1 MTTGAWHAAQASRR
15 LAAEWRRLLF
25 SGGAVRQSVAYQPG
39 GRIVCWKTQNMV
51 GRRRKKI
58 TGLWGKIAALFALA
72 AALAGCGGPLPSGH
86 LDIGDR
92 FAMGRFEAQ
101 RFTPEQ
107 VLDGAADDWMS
118 PAAPRS
124 LFGDAVSLYWH
135 KAVLPAELFEEG
147 KEYFIEIPYP
157 LFDRV
162 DLWMRGADGRV
173 HHHRAGALYPFS
185 ERTVPVPDLVFPL
198 GRPEGDVT
206 VAFAVQTSTPLLT
219 GKIFLWPREAWE
231 AQQRKRQWW
240 YGMLVGGI
248 TVLILYN
255 LFLAAAFR
263 DSSYL
268 YYALYLA
275 SVNLINLIHAGYL
288 DAWLWPGT
296 PGVSAGIILGVL
308 AVSIIAVM
316 AFVNRFFEVR
326 RHFPRWRRV
335 SLVLG
340 LLAIPP
346 AFPDPLGYPE
356 WNIVTIPVMLLLSH
370 LSMWYAIAVAVLAYR
385 RGMRQARFVILA
397 LVLFYLC
404 ILLYELYVLRVLD
417 YAPWLPHVLEVGSL
431 LEGIILSLA
440 LADRVNL
447 LRAAVDRANRETME
461 ARTAF
466 SKRLIQ
472 AEEQYRERIAG
483 LLHDAIAHSLLL
495 IKHRLD
501 ALLARR
507 ADTLEN
513 GTAQEIAQQSRA
525 CGELL
530 DEVRRLSH
538 DLHPHLLTRLG
549 LRAALEATL
558 EKALSPRGICWQAD
572 IEEIDGQLDDA
583 RRILL
588 YRAVQECLTN
598 ILKHAEAG
606 EVMFSLRREGERV
619 VVRIK
624 DDGRGFDP
632 AAIDADALGLAT
644 MKGRLALFGG
654 GLKIDSAPGRG
665 THLILELPL
674 RHD

>member
-1 MTTGAWHAAQASRR
+1 MPSASGSAGVCAERSRGRRAGAVPP
-15 LAAEWRRLLF
+15 
-25 SGGAVRQSVAYQPG
+25 SGGQRWRGVLLLLVAVV
-39 GRIVCWKTQNMV
+39 
-51 GRRRKKI
+51 
-58 TGLWGKIAALFALA
+58 
-72 AALAGCGGPLPSGH
+72 LAGCGPQPSGH

-92 FAMGRFEAQ
+92 FAMGRFEVQ

-107 VLDGAADDWMS
+107 VLDGAADSWMS
-118 PAAPRS
+118 PTAPRP
-124 LFGDAVSLYWH
+124 LFGDTVSLYWH
-135 KAVLPAELFEEG
+135 KATLPAELFEKGEA
-147 KEYFIEIPYP
+147 YLIEIPYP
-157 LFDRV
+157 LLDRV
-162 DLWMRGADGRV
+162 DFWVRSTGETIR
-173 HHHRAGALYPFS
+173 HYRAGALYPFS
-185 ERTVPVPDLVFPL
+185 ERVIPVPDIVFPL
-198 GRPEGDVT
+198 DRPEGDVT

-219 GKIFLWPREAWE
+219 GKIFLWPREVWE
-231 AQQRKRQWW
+231 AQQRERQWW

-268 YYALYLA
+268 YYVLYLA

-288 DAWLWPGT
+288 DAWLWPDT
-296 PGVSAGIILGVL
+296 PGVSAGIILALL

-346 AFPDPLGYPE
+346 ALPDPLGYPE
-356 WNIVTIPVMLLLSH
+356 WNVVTIPVMLLLSH
-370 LSMWYAIAVAVLAYR
+370 LSMWYAIAVAVRSYR
-385 RGMRQARFVILA
+385 HGMRQARFVILA
-397 LVLFYLC
+397 LALFYLC
-404 ILLYELYVLRVLD
+404 ILLYELFVLQVLG
-417 YAPWLPHVLEVGSL
+417 YTPWLPHVLEVGSF
-431 LEGIILSLA
+431 LEGVILSLA

-447 LRAAVDRANRETME
+447 LRAAVDRACRETME

-466 SKRLIQ
+466 SKQLIQ

-501 ALLARR
+501 ALLARPG
-507 ADTLEN
+507 
-513 GTAQEIAQQSRA
+513 GTADGATEREIAQQSRA

-598 ILKHAEAG
+598 ILKHADAG
-606 EVMFSLRREGERV
+606 EVMFSLRCEGERV
-619 VVRIK
+619 VVQIK

-632 AAIDADALGLAT
+632 AAIDDDALGLAT